1 MAEQKKRLK
10 DLLAQK
16 AKEAYDAIPVVG
28 NGHLTAMGR
37 LGLAELRQAF
47 SFGAGSVEQPTPP
60 GIFGSPTQGEIAQ
73 ARGGPGSGPEQ
84 EAPQK
89 KLSMDDLR
97 AYADAR
103 AKEAEQRMEHGRQR
117 ERERGGMEM

>member
-10 DLLAQK
+10 DLLVQK

-28 NGHLTAMGR
+28 NGHLAGMGR
-37 LGLAELRQAF
+37 LGLAELRQAL

-89 KLSMDDLR
+89 KLSMEDLR
-97 AYADAR
+97 AYVAER
-103 AKEAEQRMEHGRQR
+103 TKEAEARMTEHDQQR
-117 ERERGGMEM
+117 ERSGMEM